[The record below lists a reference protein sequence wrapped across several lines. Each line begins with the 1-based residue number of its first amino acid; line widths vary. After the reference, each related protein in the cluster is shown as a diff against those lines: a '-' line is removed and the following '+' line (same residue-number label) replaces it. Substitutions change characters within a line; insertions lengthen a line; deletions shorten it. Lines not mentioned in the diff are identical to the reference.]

1 MELFVFMRMG
11 GNREDIDV
19 RLLEETTNLAV
30 RLTSFDAG
38 AAKCFLDRDRQ
49 KLLAVIEAT
58 FGTFS
63 PFNKLVRELF
73 KKQLRSSNL
82 LPGSPLAV
90 DETTRT
96 SVSISVVK
104 G

>member
-11 GNREDIDV
+11 GKREDIDV
-19 RLLEETTNLAV
+19 RLLEETTDLAV

-82 LPGSPLAV
+82 LPGSPLPV

-96 SVSISVVK
+96 SVSVSVVK

>member
-11 GNREDIDV
+11 GKREDIDV

-30 RLTSFDAG
+30 RLTSFDAS

-82 LPGSPLAV
+82 LLGSSLAA
-90 DETTRT
+90 DETKLA
-96 SVSISVVK
+96 SVSVVK

>member
-11 GNREDIDV
+11 GKREDIAV
-19 RLLEETTNLAV
+19 RLLEETTDLAV

-82 LPGSPLAV
+82 LPGSSLAV

-96 SVSISVVK
+96 SVSVVT

>member
-1 MELFVFMRMG
+1 MRMG
-11 GNREDIDV
+11 GKREDIDV

-38 AAKCFLDRDRQ
+38 AAKCFLDCDRQ

-82 LPGSPLAV
+82 LLGSSLAA
-90 DETTRT
+90 DETKLA
-96 SVSISVVK
+96 SVSVVK

>member
-11 GNREDIDV
+11 GKREDIAV

-63 PFNKLVRELF
+63 PFNKIVRELF

-82 LPGSPLAV
+82 LPGSPLAA
-90 DETTRT
+90 DETKRA
-96 SVSISVVK
+96 SVSV
-104 G
+104 

>member
-63 PFNKLVRELF
+63 PFNKLVREIF

-82 LPGSPLAV
+82 LPGSSLAA
-90 DETTRT
+90 DEPTRT
-96 SVSISVVK
+96 SVSVSVVK

>member
-11 GNREDIDV
+11 GKRENIV
-19 RLLEETTNLAV
+19 VWLLEETTDLAA
-30 RLTSFDAG
+30 RLTTFDAG

-82 LPGSPLAV
+82 LPGSSLAA
-90 DETTRT
+90 DETKLA
-96 SVSISVVK
+96 SVSVSVVK

>member
-38 AAKCFLDRDRQ
+38 VAKCFLDRDRQ

-63 PFNKLVRELF
+63 PFNKLVRDLF
-73 KKQLRSSNL
+73 REQLRSYS
-82 LPGSPLAV
+82 SVAPLSALTV
-90 DETTRT
+90 TSRT
-96 SVSISVVK
+96 
-104 G
+104 

>member
-1 MELFVFMRMG
+1 MELFVFVRMG
-11 GNREDIDV
+11 GSREDIDV
-19 RLLEETTNLAV
+19 RLLEETTNPAV

-82 LPGSPLAV
+82 LLGSSLAA
-90 DETTRT
+90 DETKRA
-96 SVSISVVK
+96 SVSV
-104 G
+104 

>member
-11 GNREDIDV
+11 GKREDIDV
-19 RLLEETTNLAV
+19 RLLEETTDLAV

-82 LPGSPLAV
+82 LPGSSLAA
-90 DETTRT
+90 DETKLA
-96 SVSISVVK
+96 SVSVSVVK